1 MSFLDD
7 VRRSKHPVV
16 IGMLHV
22 PALPGS
28 PGGGVAEVG
37 AIREHVL
44 RDAGRLA
51 EAGVDAMMI
60 ENFGDIPFFP
70 GRVGAET
77 VAYLTML
84 AFAVRTAWPKIPLGI
99 NVLRNDGMAAV
110 AVAHATGA
118 AFVRIN
124 VLCGARVT
132 DQGVI
137 QGIAQDVLRLRK
149 TLGVGGVEILADVDV
164 KHSAPLGPGRTIEVE
179 VDDLVHRA
187 LADGLIV
194 SGTGTGKAT
203 DPGKVAVVKA
213 AAGKNVP
220 VFVGSGASEVNLG
233 ELAVHAD
240 GFIVG
245 TSLKEGGI
253 STAPVETAR
262 VSRFV
267 AAARAIRRH

>member
-1 MSFLDD
+1 
-7 VRRSKHPVV
+7 
-16 IGMLHV
+16 MLHV
-22 PALPGS
+22 PSLPGS
-28 PGGGVAEVG
+28 PGFNGNIE
-37 AIREHVL
+37 AIRQHVL

-51 EAGVDAMMI
+51 EAGVDALMM
-60 ENFGDIPFFP
+60 ENFGDIPFYP

-77 VAYLTML
+77 IAYLTML
-84 AFAVRTAWPKIPLGI
+84 AFAVRGAHAGIPLGI
-99 NVLRNDGMAAV
+99 NVLRNDGMAAM

-118 AFVRIN
+118 SFVRIN

-149 TLGVGGVEILADVDV
+149 TLGADQGTVQILADVDV
-164 KHSAPLGPGRTIEVE
+164 KHSSPLGPGRTLEVE

-203 DPGKVAVVKA
+203 EPGKVAVVKA
-213 AAGKNVP
+213 AGGKNVP

-233 ELAVHAD
+233 ELAAHAD

-245 TSLKEGGI
+245 TSLKEGGV
-253 STAPVETAR
+253 STGPVETAR
-262 VSRFV
+262 ARRFV
-267 AAARAIRRH
+267 EAARAIRRH